1 MDKVTLREEY
11 LRMRRGLRKEEVLEK
26 SSKISK
32 KLLKLPILK
41 TAKIV
46 SAYLPLNNEVETK
59 PIIDF
64 LIKEDKRV
72 FVPQFANY
80 EYRFCE
86 FKDWND
92 LEEGPLG
99 ILQPKTQDSISAD
112 LLDVAILPGVAFD
125 LRCMRLGYGKGV
137 FDQLLEG
144 SKAYRIG
151 LAYYFQIVEKLPRE
165 KHDLVMNVVVTEKR
179 IIRSNDHD
187 SLS

>member
-1 MDKVTLREEY
+1 MGKVALREEY
-11 LRMRRGLRKEEVLEK
+11 LRMRRGLRKSEVLEK
-26 SSKISK
+26 SNKISK

-41 TAKIV
+41 TAKNI
-46 SAYLPLNNEVETK
+46 SIYLPINNEVETK
-59 PIIDF
+59 PIIDS
-64 LIKEDKRV
+64 LIREGKRV

-86 FKDWND
+86 FKDWNG
-92 LEEGPLG
+92 LEEGPFG

-125 LRCMRLGYGKGV
+125 LRCVRLGYGKGV

-165 KHDLVMNVVVTEKR
+165 KHDLVMDAVVTEGA
-179 IIRSNDHD
+179 IIPS
-187 SLS
+187 